1 MGFLG
6 TTDRPSALA
15 TQVAN
20 QMRDLDWTLAH
31 FTFVANVTTLAAEC
45 DIAHSPAMSVASCR
59 SQPDLELAF
68 LGESSDL
75 LATYATF
82 LADPGSVVSLLVS
95 DEQRDVVESAFDV
108 DSVVPHWQML
118 YSGDPRDLDAGS
130 VTEVVEND
138 LSAVQSLAR
147 SEEYELTAF
156 SASPLAQGLA
166 FGIWERRRLIAMGMT
181 VLELPKVV
189 WLGNVVVRSECRRRG
204 LASAVVAGLLQ
215 HHLSH
220 GRTPFSVVRQD
231 DQACVGFFERMGFER
246 ARPLHAMKCVLR

>member
-1 MGFLG
+1 
-6 TTDRPSALA
+6 
-15 TQVAN
+15 
-20 QMRDLDWTLAH
+20 MRDLDWTLAH

-82 LADPGSVVSLLVS
+82 LADPGSAVSLLVS
-95 DEQRDVVESAFDV
+95 EEQRDVVESAFDV

-118 YSGDPRDLDAGS
+118 YSGDPRDLDVGS

-147 SEEYELTAF
+147 SEGYELTAF
-156 SASPLAQGLA
+156 LANPLAQGPA
-166 FGIWERRRLIAMGMT
+166 FGVWERRRLIAMGMT
-181 VLELPKVV
+181 VLELPR
-189 WLGNVVVRSECRRRG
+189 WCGSATSWRG
-204 LASAVVAGLLQ
+204 VSTGAAAWHRLLAAGLLH

-220 GRTPFSVVRQD
+220 GRTPYS
-231 DQACVGFFERMGFER
+231 
-246 ARPLHAMKCVLR
+246 PLWSRTR